1 MTEEIHID
9 EKISCNN
16 YTPILDSSSFNLI
29 LHNPIAFFAPT
40 EYNDGSVKGLLM
52 NKISRDIFKAIHEGR
67 WLSVEYKNKDQNI
80 TSYWIAVRDIRVSK
94 RMLVGDGFHLMQ
106 HTLQEL
112 SIYIDSIQSS
122 QVIEGSYYETNPK
135 LLEDI
140 LYNPEKYQ
148 TIFNHVSN
156 LKILNYLI
164 DCSRL
169 DTTPYRTDYG
179 LISHLDSDSFIQGA
193 YCLDDRQFA
202 EIVRNFQRKAETGTG
217 QRKTGGDRGEGT
229 TGREGGKLTGDRAAG
244 SKPTQAGG
252 GEAGKPEPLKMQQ
265 LAMNVLSLH
274 TKKGLYVLAYRKLY
288 LDVRARSLVPA
299 KEITVCREFTVDGE
313 RLSIRKFMDPGDYQ
327 LLDAFESNQELIKDR
342 ITAYSRQIQGVD
354 DMPYVI
360 AIEGRIQ
367 ADLNREYKGILDM
380 YDKGN
385 VTYPVKAFFGD
396 LLNRPDR
403 RKEYPIALINN
414 RVNLDQLLAIHKA
427 MKYPLTYVQG
437 PPGTGKTNTIINAI
451 ATAFFNQ
458 KTVLF
463 VSYNNHPIDGVF
475 EALINFR
482 YQGQVIPF
490 PVVRLGS
497 REKDKAAL
505 IYMKELYEK
514 VRQIKIFS
522 NTLEKNRGD
531 KIRRTRELTAL
542 LKRREEYLDLT
553 ERKEALEKL
562 IGSNRQLTFTTEL
575 EGRQLYQVNR
585 RLETVG
591 LVTDAQALELLA
603 DDREEFFK
611 YLFYMSASYIKRL
624 DEPKNEDLRKILYT
638 ENEEERI
645 EAFENYLKSSG
656 NLKKFQRIFPIVG
669 TTCISAHKLGEPGPH
684 FDMVVMDEAS
694 QCNLAIGLIP
704 IIRGENL
711 LLVGDPQQ
719 LSPVILLDPKD
730 NAILRKNYSVTKEYD
745 YLKNSI
751 YKTFLASDSVSDE
764 ILLSYH
770 YRCDRKI
777 IDFNNQK
784 YYNSKLNIMT
794 KNKSEE
800 PLVYMEVRDS
810 YPSGRNTSPGEAQA
824 VVDFVEKHKDKRI
837 GVITPFVNQK
847 EYIDQLLKAHGIE
860 DITCGTVHAFQGDEK
875 DVVLFSMALTDQSH
889 KGTYQWLK
897 NNRELINVAT
907 SRAREQLVILGSSK
921 NMERLRN
928 PEEKDDLYELVEY
941 AKTKG
946 VSKVT
951 PKTVESRAL
960 GVKPYSSETEEAF
973 LENLNHALD
982 NILYGGRRCVIHK
995 EVGISHVFE
1004 DTTVNPELFYSGR
1017 FDFVVYE
1024 RNRDKR
1030 EIPILAIEL
1039 DGKEHM
1045 EDMVVRRRDEKKQEI
1060 CRQHG
1065 LELIRIENSYARR
1078 YHHMKEIL
1086 IGYFE
1091 KLYRI

>member
-1 MTEEIHID
+1 
-9 EKISCNN
+9 
-16 YTPILDSSSFNLI
+16 
-29 LHNPIAFFAPT
+29 
-40 EYNDGSVKGLLM
+40 M
-52 NKISRDIFKAIHEGR
+52 NKISRDIFKSIHEGR
-67 WLSVEYKNKDQNI
+67 WLSIEYKNKDQNI
-80 TSYWIAVRDIRVSK
+80 TSYWIAVKDIRVSK
-94 RMLVGDGFHLMQ
+94 RMLVVDGFHLMQ
-106 HTLQEL
+106 HTMQEL
-112 SIYIDSIQSS
+112 SVYIDSIQSS
-122 QVIEGSYYETNPK
+122 QVIEGSFYETNPR

-169 DTTPYRTDYG
+169 DTTPYRTEYG
-179 LISHLDSDSFIQGA
+179 LIRHLDSDSFSQGA
-193 YCLDDRQFA
+193 YWLDDRQFA
-202 EIVRNFQRKAETGTG
+202 QIVRNFQRKAERVSGRQGDGDDGRGEAQYPAREKTAYKSTGTG
-217 QRKTGGDRGEGT
+217 IGTGIETGT
-229 TGREGGKLTGDRAAG
+229 GTETGADGR
-244 SKPTQAGG
+244 
-252 GEAGKPEPLKMQQ
+252 PEPLKMQQ

-313 RLSIRKFMDPGDYQ
+313 RLSIRKFMDPGDYE
-327 LLDAFESNQELIKDR
+327 LLDRFEANQEIIKDR

-354 DMPYVI
+354 DMPYLI

-367 ADLNREYKGILDM
+367 ADLHREYKGILDM
-380 YDKGN
+380 YDKRE
-385 VTYPVKAFFGD
+385 VTYPIKAFFGD

-403 RKEYPIALINN
+403 RKEYPIALLNN
-414 RVNLDQLLAIHKA
+414 KVNLDQLLAIHKA

-451 ATAFFNQ
+451 ATAFFNE

-475 EALINFR
+475 EALINFK
-482 YQGQVIPF
+482 YQGQAIPF
-490 PVVRLGS
+490 PIIRLGS
-497 REKDKAAL
+497 REKDKKAL
-505 IYMKELYEK
+505 IYMRELYER
-514 VRQIKIFS
+514 VREIKIFP
-522 NTLEKNRGD
+522 NTLEKNKGD

-542 LKRREEYLDLT
+542 LKRHEEYLDLT
-553 ERKEALEKL
+553 ERREALEKL
-562 IGSNRQLTFTTEL
+562 IGSNHQLTFTTEL
-575 EGRQLYQVNR
+575 EGRQLYQVKK
-585 RLETVG
+585 RLEEVG
-591 LVTDAQALELLA
+591 NVTDEQALALLK

-611 YLFYMSASYIKRL
+611 YLFYMSANYIKRL
-624 DEPKNEDLRKILYT
+624 EEPKNEDLRKIIHI
-638 ENEEERI
+638 ENEEQRI
-645 EAFENYLKSSG
+645 EEFESYLKKSE

-669 TTCISAHKLGEPGPH
+669 TTCISAHKLGEPKPY

-694 QCNLAIGLIP
+694 QCNLAVGLIP

-719 LSPVILLDPKD
+719 LNPVILLDPKD
-730 NAILRKNYSVTKEYD
+730 NAVLRKNYSVTKEYD
-745 YLKNSI
+745 YLKNSV

-764 ILLSYH
+764 ILLSCH
-770 YRCDRKI
+770 YRCDKKI
-777 IDFNNQK
+777 IDFNNRK

-794 KNKSEE
+794 KNKSKE
-800 PLVYMEVRDS
+800 PLVYMEVQDS
-810 YPSGRNTSPGEAQA
+810 YPSGRNTSSAEARA
-824 VVDFVEKHKDKRI
+824 VVEFVKKNKDKSI

-847 EYIDQLLKAHGIE
+847 EYIEQTLKEYGME
-860 DITCGTVHAFQGDEK
+860 EITCGTVHAFQGDEK
-875 DVVLFSMALTDQSH
+875 DVILFSMALTDQSH

-897 NNRELINVAT
+897 NNKELINVAT
-907 SRAREQLVILGSSK
+907 SRAREQLVILGSSR
-921 NMERLRN
+921 NMERLRD
-928 PEEKDDLYELVEY
+928 PEEKDDLYELVQY

-960 GVKPYSSETEEAF
+960 GVKPYSSETEAAF

-982 NILYGGRRCVIHK
+982 NILYGGRRCVIHR
-995 EVGISHVFE
+995 EVGISHVLE
-1004 DTTVNPELFYSGR
+1004 DSRVYPELFYSGR

-1024 RNRDKR
+1024 RGRDKK

-1045 EDMVVRRRDEKKQEI
+1045 EDMVVKARDEKKQEI

-1078 YHHMKEIL
+1078 YHHMKDIL
-1086 IGYFE
+1086 IRYFE
-1091 KLYRI
+1091 KLYKI

>member
-1 MTEEIHID
+1 
-9 EKISCNN
+9 
-16 YTPILDSSSFNLI
+16 
-29 LHNPIAFFAPT
+29 
-40 EYNDGSVKGLLM
+40 M
-52 NKISRDIFKAIHEGR
+52 NKICRDIFKSIHEGR
-67 WLSVEYKNKDQNI
+67 WLSIEYKNKEQNI
-80 TSYWIAVRDIRVSK
+80 TSYWIAVKDIRVSR
-94 RMLVGDGFHLMQ
+94 RMLIVDGFHLVQ
-106 HTLQEL
+106 HTMQEL
-112 SIYIDSIQSS
+112 SVYMDSIQSS
-122 QVIEGSYYETNPK
+122 QVIEGSYYETNPR

-140 LYNPEKYQ
+140 LYHPEKYQ

-169 DTTPYRTDYG
+169 DTTPYKTDYG
-179 LISHLDSDSFIQGA
+179 LISHLDLDSFQQGA
-193 YCLDDRQFA
+193 YWLDEGQFA
-202 EIVRNFQRKAETGTG
+202 EIVKNFQRKAEKG
-217 QRKTGGDRGEGT
+217 
-229 TGREGGKLTGDRAAG
+229 AG
-244 SKPTQAGG
+244 SRERK
-252 GEAGKPEPLKMQQ
+252 EGKPEPLKMQQ

-288 LDVRARSLVPA
+288 LDVRARSLIPA
-299 KEITVCREFTVDGE
+299 KEITVCREFSIDGE
-313 RLSIRKFMDPGDYQ
+313 RMSIRKFMDPGDYE
-327 LLDAFESNQELIKDR
+327 LLDEFLENQELIKDK
-342 ITAYSRQIQGVD
+342 ITAYNRQVQSVD
-354 DMPYVI
+354 DMPYVV

-380 YDKGN
+380 YEKGK
-385 VTYPVKAFFGD
+385 VSYPVRAFFGD

-427 MKYPLTYVQG
+427 MKFPLTYVQG

-451 ATAFFNQ
+451 ATAFFNE

-475 EALINFR
+475 EALINFK
-482 YQGQVIPF
+482 YLEQTIPF
-490 PVVRLGS
+490 PIVRLGNW
-497 REKDKAAL
+497 EKDKMAL
-505 IYMKELYEK
+505 IYMKELYER
-514 VRQIKIFS
+514 VRQIKIFP
-522 NTLEKNRGD
+522 NTLEKNKGD

-542 LKRREEYLDLT
+542 LKRHEEYLDLT
-553 ERKEALEKL
+553 ERKEALVKL
-562 IGSNRQLTFTTEL
+562 IGSNHQLTFTTEL

-585 RLETVG
+585 RLEAVG
-591 LVTDAQALELLA
+591 NVTDEQALQLLK

-611 YLFYMSASYIKRL
+611 YLFYMSANYIKRL
-624 DEPKNEDLRKILYT
+624 DEPKNEELRKILYMDD
-638 ENEEERI
+638 EDKRI
-645 EAFENYLKSSG
+645 EAFEQYLKSDE
-656 NLKKFQRIFPIVG
+656 NLKKFQRIFPIIG
-669 TTCISAHKLGEPGPH
+669 TTCISAHKLGEPKPH
-684 FDMVVMDEAS
+684 FDMAIMDEAS

-719 LSPVILLDPKD
+719 LNPVILLDSKD
-730 NAILRKNYSVTKEYD
+730 NNILRKNYSVTKEYD

-777 IDFNNQK
+777 IDFNNRK

-794 KNKSEE
+794 KNKSEQ
-800 PLVYMEVRDS
+800 PLVYMDIQDS
-810 YPSGRNTSPGEAQA
+810 YPSARNTSPAEAQA
-824 VVDFVEKHKDKRI
+824 VVDFVRKHKDKKI
-837 GVITPFVNQK
+837 GIITPFVNQK
-847 EYIDQLLKAHGIE
+847 EYIDQVLKDYGMDE
-860 DITCGTVHAFQGDEK
+860 VTCGTVHAFQGDEK
-875 DVVLFSMALTDQSH
+875 DVILFSMALTDQSH
-889 KGTYQWLK
+889 KGTYRWLK
-897 NNRELINVAT
+897 NNKELINVAT
-907 SRAREQLVILGSSK
+907 SRAREQLVILGSSR
-921 NMERLRN
+921 NIERLRN
-928 PEEKDDLYELVEY
+928 PEEKDDLFELVEY
-941 AKTKG
+941 TRTKG

-951 PKTVESRAL
+951 PKTVSSRAL

-1004 DTTVNPELFYSGR
+1004 DSRVNPGLFYSGR

-1024 RNRDKR
+1024 RNRDRK

-1045 EDMVVRRRDEKKQEI
+1045 EDASVRFRDEKKQEI
-1060 CRQHG
+1060 CREHG
-1065 LELIRIENSYARR
+1065 LELIRIENAYARR
-1078 YHHMKEIL
+1078 YHHMKDIL
-1086 IGYFE
+1086 IRYFE
-1091 KLYRI
+1091 KLYKI

>member
-1 MTEEIHID
+1 
-9 EKISCNN
+9 
-16 YTPILDSSSFNLI
+16 
-29 LHNPIAFFAPT
+29 
-40 EYNDGSVKGLLM
+40 M
-52 NKISRDIFKAIHEGR
+52 NKISRDIFKSIHEGR
-67 WLSVEYKNKDQNI
+67 WLTIEYKNKDQNI
-80 TSYWIAVRDIRVSK
+80 TNYWIAVKDIRVPK
-94 RMLVGDGFHLMQ
+94 RMLVVDGFHLVQ
-106 HTLQEL
+106 HTMQEL
-112 SIYIDSIQSS
+112 SVYIDSIQSS
-122 QVIEGSYYETNPK
+122 QVIEGSFYETNPR

-169 DTTPYRTDYG
+169 DTTPYRTEYG
-179 LISHLDSDSFIQGA
+179 LIRHLDSDSFSQGA
-193 YCLDDRQFA
+193 YWLDDRQFA
-202 EIVRNFQRKAETGTG
+202 QIVRNFQRKAERGSGRQGDRDNGRGEAQYPAGEKTEYKSAGTGTG
-217 QRKTGGDRGEGT
+217 TGIGT
-229 TGREGGKLTGDRAAG
+229 DGR
-244 SKPTQAGG
+244 
-252 GEAGKPEPLKMQQ
+252 PEPLKMQQ

-313 RLSIRKFMDPGDYQ
+313 RLSIRKFMDPGDYE
-327 LLDAFESNQELIKDR
+327 LLDGFEANQEIIKDR

-354 DMPYVI
+354 DMPYLI

-367 ADLNREYKGILDM
+367 VDLHREYKGILDM
-380 YDKGN
+380 YDKRE
-385 VTYPVKAFFGD
+385 VTYPIKAFFGD

-403 RKEYPIALINN
+403 RKEYPIALLNN
-414 RVNLDQLLAIHKA
+414 KVNLDQLLAIHKA

-451 ATAFFNQ
+451 ATAFFNE

-475 EALINFR
+475 EALINFK
-482 YQGQVIPF
+482 YQGQAIPF
-490 PVVRLGS
+490 PIIRLGS
-497 REKDKAAL
+497 REKDKKAL
-505 IYMKELYEK
+505 IYMRELYER
-514 VRQIKIFS
+514 VREIKIFP
-522 NTLEKNRGD
+522 NTLEKNKGD

-542 LKRREEYLDLT
+542 LKRHEEYLDLT

-562 IGSNRQLTFTTEL
+562 IGSNHQLTFTTEL
-575 EGRQLYQVNR
+575 EGRQLYQVKK
-585 RLETVG
+585 RLEEVG
-591 LVTDAQALELLA
+591 NVTDEQALALLK

-611 YLFYMSASYIKRL
+611 YLFYMSANYIKRL
-624 DEPKNEDLRKILYT
+624 EEPKNEDLRKIIHI
-638 ENEEERI
+638 ENEEQRI
-645 EAFENYLKSSG
+645 EEFESYLKKSE

-669 TTCISAHKLGEPGPH
+669 TTCISAHKLGEPKPY

-694 QCNLAIGLIP
+694 QCNLAVGLIP

-719 LSPVILLDPKD
+719 LNPVILLDPKD
-730 NAILRKNYSVTKEYD
+730 NAVLRKNYSVTKEYD
-745 YLKNSI
+745 YLKNSV

-764 ILLSYH
+764 ILLSCH
-770 YRCDRKI
+770 YRCDKKI
-777 IDFNNQK
+777 IDFNNRK

-794 KNKSEE
+794 KNKSKE
-800 PLVYMEVRDS
+800 PLVYMEVQDS
-810 YPSGRNTSPGEAQA
+810 YPSGRNTSSAEARA
-824 VVDFVEKHKDKRI
+824 VVEFVKKNKDKSI

-847 EYIDQLLKAHGIE
+847 EYIEQTLKEYGME

-875 DVVLFSMALTDQSH
+875 DVILFSMALTDQSH

-897 NNRELINVAT
+897 NNKELINVAT
-907 SRAREQLVILGSSK
+907 SRAREQLVILGSSR
-921 NMERLRN
+921 NMERLRD
-928 PEEKDDLYELVEY
+928 PEEKDDLYELVQY

-960 GVKPYSSETEEAF
+960 GVKPYSSETEAAF

-982 NILYGGRRCVIHK
+982 NILYGGRRCVIHR
-995 EVGISHVFE
+995 EVGISHVLE
-1004 DTTVNPELFYSGR
+1004 DSRVYPELFYSGR

-1024 RNRDKR
+1024 RGRDKK

-1045 EDMVVRRRDEKKQEI
+1045 EDMVVKARDEKKQEI

-1078 YHHMKEIL
+1078 YHHMKDIL
-1086 IGYFE
+1086 IRYFE
-1091 KLYRI
+1091 KLYKI

>member
-1 MTEEIHID
+1 
-9 EKISCNN
+9 
-16 YTPILDSSSFNLI
+16 
-29 LHNPIAFFAPT
+29 
-40 EYNDGSVKGLLM
+40 M
-52 NKISRDIFKAIHEGR
+52 NKISRDIFKSIHEGR
-67 WLSVEYKNKDQNI
+67 WLSIEYKNKDQNI
-80 TSYWIAVRDIRVSK
+80 TSYWIAVKDIRVSK
-94 RMLVGDGFHLMQ
+94 RMLVVDGFHLMQ
-106 HTLQEL
+106 HTMQEL
-112 SIYIDSIQSS
+112 SVYIDSIQSS
-122 QVIEGSYYETNPK
+122 QVIEGSFYETNPR

-169 DTTPYRTDYG
+169 DTTPYRTEYG
-179 LISHLDSDSFIQGA
+179 LIRHLDSDSFSQGA
-193 YCLDDRQFA
+193 YWLDDRQFA
-202 EIVRNFQRKAETGTG
+202 QIVRNFQRKAERVSGRQGDGDDGRGEAQYPAREKTAYKSTGTG
-217 QRKTGGDRGEGT
+217 IGTGIETGT
-229 TGREGGKLTGDRAAG
+229 GTETGADGR
-244 SKPTQAGG
+244 
-252 GEAGKPEPLKMQQ
+252 PEPLKMQQ

-313 RLSIRKFMDPGDYQ
+313 RLSIRKFMDPGDYE
-327 LLDAFESNQELIKDR
+327 LLDGFEANQEIIKDR

-354 DMPYVI
+354 DMPYLI

-367 ADLNREYKGILDM
+367 ADLHREYKGVLDM
-380 YDKGN
+380 YDKGK
-385 VTYPVKAFFGD
+385 VTYPIKAFFGD

-403 RKEYPIALINN
+403 RKEYPIALLNN
-414 RVNLDQLLAIHKA
+414 KVNLDQLLAIHKA

-451 ATAFFNQ
+451 ATAFFNE

-475 EALINFR
+475 EALINFK
-482 YQGQVIPF
+482 YQGQAIPF
-490 PVVRLGS
+490 PIIRLGS
-497 REKDKAAL
+497 REKDKKAL
-505 IYMKELYEK
+505 IYMRELYER
-514 VRQIKIFS
+514 VREIKIFP
-522 NTLEKNRGD
+522 NTLEKNKGD

-542 LKRREEYLDLT
+542 LKRHEEYLDLT

-562 IGSNRQLTFTTEL
+562 IGSNHQLTFTTEL
-575 EGRQLYQVNR
+575 EGRQLYQVKK
-585 RLETVG
+585 RLEEVG
-591 LVTDAQALELLA
+591 NVTDEQALALLK

-611 YLFYMSASYIKRL
+611 YLFYMSANYIKRL
-624 DEPKNEDLRKILYT
+624 EEPKNEDLRKIIHI
-638 ENEEERI
+638 ENEEQRI
-645 EAFENYLKSSG
+645 EEFESYLKKSE

-669 TTCISAHKLGEPGPH
+669 TTCISAHKLGEPKPY

-694 QCNLAIGLIP
+694 QCNLAVGLIP

-719 LSPVILLDPKD
+719 LNPVILLDPKD
-730 NAILRKNYSVTKEYD
+730 NAVLRKNYSVTKEYD
-745 YLKNSI
+745 YLKNSV

-764 ILLSYH
+764 ILLSCH
-770 YRCDRKI
+770 YRCDKKI
-777 IDFNNQK
+777 IDFNNRK

-794 KNKSEE
+794 KNKSKE
-800 PLVYMEVRDS
+800 PLVYMEVQDS
-810 YPSGRNTSPGEAQA
+810 YPSGRNTSSAEARA
-824 VVDFVEKHKDKRI
+824 VVEFVKKNKDKSI

-847 EYIDQLLKAHGIE
+847 EYIEQTLKEYGME
-860 DITCGTVHAFQGDEK
+860 EITCGTVHAFQGDEK
-875 DVVLFSMALTDQSH
+875 DVILFSMALTDQSH

-897 NNRELINVAT
+897 NNKELINVAT
-907 SRAREQLVILGSSK
+907 SRAREQLVILGSSR
-921 NMERLRN
+921 NMERLRD
-928 PEEKDDLYELVEY
+928 PEEKDDLYELVQY

-960 GVKPYSSETEEAF
+960 GVKPYSSETEAAF

-982 NILYGGRRCVIHK
+982 NILYGGRRCVIHR
-995 EVGISHVFE
+995 EVGISHVLE
-1004 DTTVNPELFYSGR
+1004 DSRVYPELFYSGR

-1024 RNRDKR
+1024 RGRDKK

-1045 EDMVVRRRDEKKQEI
+1045 EDMVVKARDEKKQEI

-1078 YHHMKEIL
+1078 YHHMKDIL
-1086 IGYFE
+1086 IRYFE
-1091 KLYRI
+1091 KLYKI

>member
-1 MTEEIHID
+1 
-9 EKISCNN
+9 
-16 YTPILDSSSFNLI
+16 
-29 LHNPIAFFAPT
+29 
-40 EYNDGSVKGLLM
+40 M
-52 NKISRDIFKAIHEGR
+52 NKVSRDIFRSIHEGR
-67 WLSVEYKNKDQNI
+67 WLSIEYKNKDQNI
-80 TSYWIAVRDIRVSK
+80 TNYWIAVKDIRVSK
-94 RMLVGDGFHLMQ
+94 RMLVVDGFHLVQ
-106 HTLQEL
+106 HTMQEL
-112 SIYIDSIQSS
+112 SVYIDSIQSS
-122 QVIEGSYYETNPK
+122 QVIEGSFYETNPR

-169 DTTPYRTDYG
+169 DTTPYRTEYG
-179 LISHLDSDSFIQGA
+179 LIRHLDSDSFSQGA
-193 YCLDDRQFA
+193 YWLDDRQFA
-202 EIVRNFQRKAETGTG
+202 QIVRNFQRKAERGSGRQGDRDNGRGETQYPAGEKTEYKSAGTGTG
-217 QRKTGGDRGEGT
+217 T
-229 TGREGGKLTGDRAAG
+229 
-244 SKPTQAGG
+244 
-252 GEAGKPEPLKMQQ
+252 EAGTGTGTDGGPEPLKMQQ

-313 RLSIRKFMDPGDYQ
+313 RLSIRKFMDPGDYE
-327 LLDAFESNQELIKDR
+327 LLDGFEANQEIIKDR

-354 DMPYVI
+354 DMPYLI

-367 ADLNREYKGILDM
+367 ADLHREYKGILDM
-380 YDKGN
+380 YDKGK
-385 VTYPVKAFFGD
+385 VTYPIKAFFGD

-403 RKEYPIALINN
+403 RKEYPIALLNN
-414 RVNLDQLLAIHKA
+414 KVNLDQLLAIHKA

-451 ATAFFNQ
+451 ATAFFNE

-475 EALINFR
+475 EALINFK
-482 YQGQVIPF
+482 YQGQAIPF
-490 PVVRLGS
+490 PIIRLGS
-497 REKDKAAL
+497 REKDKKAL
-505 IYMKELYEK
+505 IYMRKLYER
-514 VRQIKIFS
+514 VREIKIFP
-522 NTLEKNRGD
+522 NTLEKNKGD

-542 LKRREEYLDLT
+542 LKRHEEYLDLT

-562 IGSNRQLTFTTEL
+562 IGSNHQLTFTTEL
-575 EGRQLYQVNR
+575 EGRQLYQVKK
-585 RLETVG
+585 RLEEVG
-591 LVTDAQALELLA
+591 NVTDEQALALLK
-603 DDREEFFK
+603 DDREEFLK
-611 YLFYMSASYIKRL
+611 YLFYMSANYIKRL
-624 DEPKNEDLRKILYT
+624 EEPKNEDLRKIIHI
-638 ENEEERI
+638 ENEEHRI
-645 EAFENYLKSSG
+645 EEFESYLKKSE

-669 TTCISAHKLGEPGPH
+669 TTCISAHKLGEPKPY

-694 QCNLAIGLIP
+694 QCNLAVGLIP

-719 LSPVILLDPKD
+719 LNPVILVDPKD

-745 YLKNSI
+745 YLKNSV

-764 ILLSYH
+764 ILLSCH
-770 YRCDRKI
+770 YRCDKKI
-777 IDFNNQK
+777 IDFNNRK

-794 KNKSEE
+794 KNKSKE
-800 PLVYMEVRDS
+800 PLVYMEVQDS
-810 YPSGRNTSPGEAQA
+810 SPSGRNTSSAEARA
-824 VVDFVEKHKDKRI
+824 VVEFVKKNKDKSI

-847 EYIDQLLKAHGIE
+847 EYIEQTLKEHGME

-875 DVVLFSMALTDQSH
+875 DVILFSMALTDQSR

-897 NNRELINVAT
+897 NNKELINVAT

-921 NMERLRN
+921 NMERLRD
-928 PEEKDDLYELVEY
+928 PEERDDLYELVQY

-960 GVKPYSSETEEAF
+960 GVKPYSSETEAAF

-1004 DTTVNPELFYSGR
+1004 DSRVYPELFYSGR

-1024 RNRDKR
+1024 RGRDKK

-1045 EDMVVRRRDEKKQEI
+1045 EDMVIKARDEKKQEI

-1078 YHHMKEIL
+1078 YHHMKDIL
-1086 IGYFE
+1086 IRYFE
-1091 KLYRI
+1091 KLYKI